1 MENKVLKLSPSSYL
15 YFFVIGAFFIVTGH
29 LMFAKYMFMD
39 GLYYTT
45 IARNIAVGDGTV
57 WDMKF
62 TNTFFTHFHEHPPL
76 AMWLESLYFKV
87 LGNSWFVDKF
97 YSVNTYVFTAFF
109 IRKIWK
115 VIFPD
120 SPLTW
125 VVLLF
130 WLFTPVVFWAVGNN
144 MLENTL
150 SIFMMISVYY
160 SLKCIITNKWY
171 FSVLA
176 GFFIA
181 MGFFTKGFV
190 AFYPLSFFVIYF
202 LVFKTYTFKR
212 MLMHSFL
219 LCVGV
224 VVPLLLLFVL
234 NESAYLS
241 IKAYVN
247 IQVVN
252 SLKNIVTVDSR
263 LFIVKRLFSELLV
276 SFSLL
281 LLLFFST
288 LKEKFQ
294 ISKNRIEFKWFLFFI
309 LFGLTG
315 VLPII
320 VSLKQSGFY
329 ILTVYPLFSIGLVSL
344 FKDRW
349 TYFHEK
355 IVGSRITKYVSTTIF
370 LLGLIMVFSSISSYG
385 KDEKVVKDIEVICR
399 YLKKGDVI
407 DSPISMSDDFSIHA
421 YFYRI
426 NFISIRSTTDIQN
439 MFYVVNLDENTMNE
453 IPKSYRRVPLNT
465 RKLKLYKK
473 Q

>member
-1 MENKVLKLSPSSYL
+1 
-15 YFFVIGAFFIVTGH
+15 
-29 LMFAKYMFMD
+29 
-39 GLYYTT
+39 
-45 IARNIAVGDGTV
+45 
-57 WDMKF
+57 
-62 TNTFFTHFHEHPPL
+62 
-76 AMWLESLYFKV
+76 
-87 LGNSWFVDKF
+87 
-97 YSVNTYVFTAFF
+97 
-109 IRKIWK
+109 
-115 VIFPD
+115 
-120 SPLTW
+120 
-125 VVLLF
+125 
-130 WLFTPVVFWAVGNN
+130 

-160 SLKCIITNKWY
+160 SLKSVITNKWY

-453 IPKSYRRVPLNT
+453 IPKSYRRVHLNT